1 MMRYGFVVVTVMI
14 ALLSTNGCS
23 SPSADAPPDP
33 ETAKRDSHP
42 DYTDILGTWQIVS
55 SEWDGSPYEEAIG
68 NRFTFREIKLDAWIK
83 DLGGYLVVDYEID
96 PTQNPKHFDVKVG
109 FEPNRTHL
117 RGIYELDG
125 DTLRLCYR
133 ERERPTEFKTNQ
145 GDFDKCHV
153 FKRAAEED
161 TR

>member
-1 MMRYGFVVVTVMI
+1 MMRYGFTVVTVVI

-23 SPSADAPPDP
+23 KQSTEATTDP

-42 DYTDILGTWQIVS
+42 DYKDILGTWQIVS
-55 SEWDGSPYEEAIG
+55 SEWDGDPYEEAVG
-68 NRFTFREIKLDAWIK
+68 NRFTFEEIRLHAWIK
-83 DLGGYLVVDYEID
+83 DLGGDLTVDYEID
-96 PTQNPKHFDVKVG
+96 PTKNPKHFDVKVG

-125 DTLRLCYR
+125 ETLRLCFR
-133 ERERPTEFKTNQ
+133 ERERPTEFKTTQ
-145 GDFDKCHV
+145 GTFGRFHV
-153 FKRAAEED
+153 FERAAEND

>member
-1 MMRYGFVVVTVMI
+1 MRYGFTVVTVVI
-14 ALLSTNGCS
+14 ALLSTSGCS

-33 ETAKRDSHP
+33 ETVKRDSHP
-42 DYTDILGTWQIVS
+42 DYKDIMGTWQIVS

-83 DLGGYLVVDYEID
+83 DLGGSLVVDYEID
-96 PTQNPKHFDVKVG
+96 PTQTPKHFDVTVG

-125 DTLRLCYR
+125 DTLQLCFR
-133 ERERPTEFKTNQ
+133 EGERPTEFKTTQ
-145 GDFDKCHV
+145 GNFGRYHV
-153 FKRAAEED
+153 FQRAAEED
-161 TR
+161 TRD